1 MAITDKENY
10 IDKTAESKVT
20 ADETSKEV
28 AASEMPKEV
37 TAGEMPKEASAK
49 ATKGSKPIKNPYA
62 KQRFSLRQLTII
74 GLLSALTVVLGV
86 TGLGFIP
93 IPPINATILHIP
105 TLIGALLEGPKI
117 GMVIGF
123 IFGCYSLVQ
132 NMIQP
137 NIMSFAFLNPLVSV
151 LPRMLIGPIS
161 YLVYRYLPF
170 KKALWRVMAA
180 FFVGTM
186 VHTILVMGLI
196 YIIYAEPYAMAQ
208 GIPVQNVANIVI
220 GVAIFHGPLEALAAV
235 VVGTPVVMALRAKLK
250 KS

>member
-1 MAITDKENY
+1 MTITDKEKGT
-10 IDKTAESKVT
+10 DVTVSSKVNAT
-20 ADETSKEV
+20 SSETTKETV
-28 AASEMPKEV
+28 A
-37 TAGEMPKEASAK
+37 EAK
-49 ATKGSKPIKNPYA
+49 VLKKTQP

-137 NIMSFAFLNPLVSV
+137 NIMSFVFLNPIVSV

-170 KKALWRVMAA
+170 KRAIWRVIIAL
-180 FFVGTM
+180 FVGTM
-186 VHTILVMGLI
+186 VHTILVMSLI
-196 YIIYAEPYAMAQ
+196 YIIYAEPYAAAK
-208 GIPVQNVANIVI
+208 GIPIDHVANIVI
-220 GVAIFHGPLEALAAV
+220 GVAVFHGPLEALAAV

-250 KS
+250 KA

>member
-1 MAITDKENY
+1 MTITDKEKGT
-10 IDKTAESKVT
+10 DVTVSSKVNT
-20 ADETSKEV
+20 TSGETTKETV
-28 AASEMPKEV
+28 A
-37 TAGEMPKEASAK
+37 EA
-49 ATKGSKPIKNPYA
+49 KGLKKTQP

-137 NIMSFAFLNPLVSV
+137 NIMSFVFLNPIVSV

-170 KKALWRVMAA
+170 KRAIWRVIIAL
-180 FFVGTM
+180 FVGTM
-186 VHTILVMGLI
+186 VHTILVMSLI
-196 YIIYAEPYAMAQ
+196 YIIYAEPYAAAK
-208 GIPVQNVANIVI
+208 GIPIDHVANIVI
-220 GVAIFHGPLEALAAV
+220 GVAVFHGPLEALAAV

-250 KS
+250 KA

>member
-28 AASEMPKEV
+28 VTSETSKEVASGEMPKEV
-37 TAGEMPKEASAK
+37 AASETPKEAAAK
-49 ATKGSKPIKNPYA
+49 TAKGSKPIKNPYA

-123 IFGCYSLVQ
+123 IFGCYSLV
-132 NMIQP
+132 
-137 NIMSFAFLNPLVSV
+137 
-151 LPRMLIGPIS
+151 
-161 YLVYRYLPF
+161 
-170 KKALWRVMAA
+170 
-180 FFVGTM
+180 
-186 VHTILVMGLI
+186 
-196 YIIYAEPYAMAQ
+196 
-208 GIPVQNVANIVI
+208 
-220 GVAIFHGPLEALAAV
+220 
-235 VVGTPVVMALRAKLK
+235 
-250 KS
+250 

>member
-1 MAITDKENY
+1 M
-10 IDKTAESKVT
+10 SKINN
-20 ADETSKEV
+20 ETTSD
-28 AASEMPKEV
+28 
-37 TAGEMPKEASAK
+37 TN
-49 ATKGSKPIKNPYA
+49 KPVKNPYA
-62 KQRFSLRQLTII
+62 KQRFSLRQLTVI

-137 NIMSFAFLNPLVSV
+137 NIMSFVFLNPIVSV
-151 LPRMLIGPIS
+151 LPRMLIGPLS

-170 KKALWRVMAA
+170 KRPVWRVMLAL
-180 FFVGTM
+180 FMGTM
-186 VHTILVMGLI
+186 IHTILVMGLI
-196 YIIYAEPYAMAQ
+196 YIIYAEPYAAAK
-208 GIPVQNVANIVI
+208 GIPVENVANIVI
-220 GVAIFHGPLEALAAV
+220 GVAVFHGPLEALAAV

-250 KS
+250 KA